1 MNLAE
6 WIENQKDNFIAL
18 SDQVW
23 DFAELGFSERHSSE
37 LLEAALEEAGFQLR
51 RGVAD
56 IPTAFIASFGQG
68 KPIIAI
74 LGEYD
79 ALPGLSQERVPYQKS
94 REEGGNGHGCGH
106 NLLGV
111 ASLAAAL
118 AVKEAIR
125 AGEVEGTIRYYGCPA
140 EENGSAKTF
149 MVKAGAFDDV
159 DLSLCWHPDIYNGIV
174 GVNALAN
181 IKVNFRFHGK
191 AAHAAYDPHNG
202 RSALDAVELMNV
214 GANYL
219 REHLIPDARIHY
231 IITNGGGSA
240 ANVVP
245 PLAESQYIIRAPLLQ
260 QVNEIYPRVLDIAKG
275 AALMTGTEVE
285 VIFQKGMS
293 NLLLNDTIMDVLYE
307 KMIQVGPPE
316 FSREEVEFARQ
327 ISIACPESDIPGLLA
342 KIFGKEARYLVPP
355 DAVLL
360 APIMPNT
367 KTDFVLPG
375 STDVGDVSWV
385 MPTGQIEATCHALKT
400 PGHSWQVVAQ
410 SGMGIGHKGMLH
422 AAKIMALAAM
432 DCYSD
437 PMHIQK
443 AREEFEKATK
453 GQPYKSIIPDDV
465 EKPLIDVEAPPG
477 NLAER
482 YPQCPFYDRDKR

>member
-6 WIENQKDNFIAL
+6 WIEDQKDKFIAL
-18 SDQVW
+18 SDQIW
-23 DFAELGFSERHSSE
+23 GFAELGFNERRSSD
-37 LLEAALEEAGFQLR
+37 LLAAALEEAGFRLQ

-68 KPIIAI
+68 KPVIAI
-74 LGEYD
+74 LGECD
-79 ALPGLSQERVPYQKS
+79 ALPGLSQERVPYQKPK
-94 REEGGNGHGCGH
+94 EEGGNGHGCGH

-111 ASLAAAL
+111 ASLAAAM
-118 AVKEAIR
+118 AVKEAIQV
-125 AGEVEGTIRYYGCPA
+125 GEVAGTIRYYGCPA

-149 MVKAGAFDDV
+149 MVKAGAFADV

-214 GANYL
+214 GTNYL

-231 IITNGGGSA
+231 IIINGGGSA

-260 QVNEIYPRVLDIAKG
+260 QVNEIYLRVLDVAKG

-293 NLLLNDTIMDVLYE
+293 NLLLIDAITDVLYE
-307 KMIQVGPPE
+307 KMIQVSPPE
-316 FSREEVEFARQ
+316 FSQEEVEFARQ
-327 ISIACPESDIPGLLA
+327 ISAFCPESDISGLLT
-342 KIFGKEARYLVPP
+342 KIFGKEARELIPS

-385 MPTGQIEATCHALKT
+385 TPTGQIEATCHALKT
-400 PGHSWQVVAQ
+400 PSHSWQVVAQ
-410 SGMGIGHKGMLH
+410 SGMGIGHKGMLF
-422 AAKIMALAAM
+422 AAKVLSLAALDFM
-432 DCYSD
+432 AK
-437 PMHIQK
+437 PEQLRA
-443 AREEFEKATK
+443 AREEFEQKIKAT
-453 GQPYKSIIPDDV
+453 PYVCPIPDGV
-465 EKPLIDVEAPPG
+465 KP
-477 NLAER
+477 
-482 YPQCPFYDRDKR
+482 F